1 MLEEPENVVFGLKA
15 VMKALDASAGVIG
28 IEDNKPDALKT
39 LKEAV
44 KREKNISVFPLPT
57 KYPQGAEKC

>member
-1 MLEEPENVVFGLKA
+1 
-15 VMKALDASAGVIG
+15 MKALDASAGVIG

-57 KYPQGAEKC
+57 KYPPQGAEKKC